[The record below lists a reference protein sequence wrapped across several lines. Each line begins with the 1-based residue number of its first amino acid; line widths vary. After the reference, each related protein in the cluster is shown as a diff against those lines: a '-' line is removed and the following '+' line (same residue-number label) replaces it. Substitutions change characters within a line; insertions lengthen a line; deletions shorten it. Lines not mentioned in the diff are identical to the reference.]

1 MVIIFLSITSLFP
14 LLSISCQEMNE
25 FVVVAAVELLTS
37 SWDSW
42 KVSLLSFKVEG
53 KFLTG
58 YFCFGK
64 CFIIII
70 IMIIIFF
77 FGRWCRCTSC
87 SWYPLGLSNSSWGLF
102 ICKNVIRIEG
112 NEINYEL
119 WIIVCCGLQEL
130 ELLSLEARPL
140 SVSRHLWTC
149 ELLMIVILLARCNHR
164 SCFIITTGL
173 FTGITGSADQSTT
186 NGSFRTSN
194 IEFAPSL
201 LTNLLM
207 NDNLYR

>member
-77 FGRWCRCTSC
+77 LEDDVDVRAAVDIH
-87 SWYPLGLSNSSWGLF
+87 WGCL
-102 ICKNVIRIEG
+102 
-112 NEINYEL
+112 
-119 WIIVCCGLQEL
+119 
-130 ELLSLEARPL
+130 
-140 SVSRHLWTC
+140 T
-149 ELLMIVILLARCNHR
+149 
-164 SCFIITTGL
+164 
-173 FTGITGSADQSTT
+173 
-186 NGSFRTSN
+186 
-194 IEFAPSL
+194 APGAYSYAK
-201 LTNLLM
+201 T
-207 NDNLYR
+207 